1 MQYEEL
7 LTTRFRQTPFQYQ
20 FARDTRTMKHHKK
33 YNLILV
39 KLNKKQ
45 IEKAKLVNGKYPE
58 QITHALLCGP
68 YGQILGSEDHCL
80 KYYSAWLEVFPY
92 LFAKRKKVKRAKI
105 INYKTTFNLV
115 DDLIAVQDAL
125 SELYGVRPPPP
136 QFKQKSGC
144 CLLPFRR
151 K

>member
-1 MQYEEL
+1 MK
-7 LTTRFRQTPFQYQ
+7 RFKRH
-20 FARDTRTMKHHKK
+20 D
-33 YNLILV
+33 LVLV
-39 KLNKKQ
+39 KLDKKQ
-45 IEKAKLVNGKYPE
+45 IEKATLVNRDYPE
-58 QITHALLCGP
+58 KITHALLCGP

-80 KYYSAWLEVFPY
+80 KYYSSWLEVFPF

-105 INYKTTFNLV
+105 INYKTTFDLV
-115 DDLIAVQDAL
+115 NDLFAVQDAL

-144 CLLPFRR
+144 CLLPFSR

>member
-1 MQYEEL
+1 LVDQGEREATPNIISASVYKKD
-7 LTTRFRQTPFQYQ
+7 THSVKRFKRH
-20 FARDTRTMKHHKK
+20 D
-33 YNLILV
+33 LVLV

-45 IEKAKLVNGKYPE
+45 IEKATLVNGKYPE

-92 LFAKRKKVKRAKI
+92 LFAKRKKVKQAKI

-136 QFKQKSGC
+136 QRPMQSGC

>member
-1 MQYEEL
+1 
-7 LTTRFRQTPFQYQ
+7 
-20 FARDTRTMKHHKK
+20 MKRYKRHD
-33 YNLILV
+33 LVLV

-45 IEKAKLVNGKYPE
+45 IEQAKQVNRQYRE

-105 INYKTTFNLV
+105 TNYKTTFNLV
-115 DDLIAVQDAL
+115 NDLIAAQDAL
-125 SELYGVRPPPP
+125 SAIYGVRPPPP
-136 QFKQKSGC
+136 QRPKQSGC
-144 CLLPFRR
+144 CLFPFRR